1 MEINPTHAPRLTTGC
16 RVCKE
21 VASPGDVTIRLFD
34 AQLNHLP
41 LKGAVDYLRSVGM
54 TGFERNIRA
63 AAVQHR
69 RHVDAFIAREGAIAP
84 AQIAEGLSRVAP
96 PMGPVGWVD
105 VNQDV
110 MSVGSAATALIAER
124 LRSDPFEIP
133 IKDLVS
139 VMNAGSSAATMRA
152 SAEMKGQLRRAEALA
167 RLASGFKRPDPA

>member
-1 MEINPTHAPRLTTGC
+1 MPTSCLACGAI
-16 RVCKE
+16 
-21 VASPGDVTIRLFD
+21 ASPGDLTIRLFD

-41 LKGAVDYLRSVGM
+41 LKGAVEYMRMVGM
-54 TGFERNIRA
+54 TGAERNLRS
-63 AAVQHR
+63 AAVRHR
-69 RHVDAFIAREGAIAP
+69 RHVDEFIDREGAIAP

-96 PMGPVGWVD
+96 PMGPVAWVD

-124 LRSDPFEIP
+124 IRLGGEEMET
-133 IKDLVS
+133 KDLIS

-152 SAEMKGQLRRAEALA
+152 SAEMKGQLRKAEALA